1 MGGLL
6 VGRDETSQHLASANL
21 PDRDKCWGGGGE
33 GEGGKRGRHA
43 QSSSLNISGPQARS
57 AKDTLVLLPLFC
69 PPPLYP

>member
-21 PDRDKCWGGGGE
+21 PDRDKCWGGGE

-57 AKDTLVLLPLFC
+57 AKDTLVLLPLFR